1 MNIIKKDISAIKP
14 YNYNPRNNDKAIDV
28 VANSIK
34 EFGFKVPIIIDKNNI
49 IVTGHTRYKASI
61 KLGLDSVPCIIADDL
76 TEEQI
81 KAFRIADNKTS
92 EIATWDSELL
102 NKELKELSNLQ
113 IDMLDYGFKEI
124 DLNFNEEI
132 DDYIIDEEDI
142 KNSIPKSKKGEIY
155 KLGNNVLMCGDSTDI
170 NDVKKLVGKNK
181 MDLLITDPP
190 YNVNY
195 NGKTKD
201 KLTIQNDNLENNDFK
216 NFLKK
221 SFKAAD
227 LVMKKG
233 AVFYIWHSDTESLS
247 FRQACNEINWDI
259 RECLIWNKNA
269 FVMGRQ
275 DYQWKHEPCL
285 YGWKS
290 GASHI
295 WNGDRKQATV
305 IDLNKPVRSE
315 LHPTMKPVELFSYQI
330 RNSSNKHDN
339 VLDLFGGSGTSL
351 IACENLNRH
360 CYTMELDPRYVD
372 VIIKRWEEKTG
383 EKSSLIKE

>member
-1 MNIIKKDISAIKP
+1 MNIIKKDISAIKL

-102 NKELKELSNLQ
+102 NKELKELSDLKIN
-113 IDMLDYGFKEI
+113 MLDYGFKEI
-124 DLNFNEEI
+124 ELNFNDEI
-132 DDYIIDEEDI
+132 DDYIIDEEEI
-142 KNSIPKSKKGEIY
+142 KNSIPKSKRGEVY
-155 KLGNNVLMCGDSTDI
+155 KLGNHILMCGDSTDI
-170 NDVKKLVGKNK
+170 KDVKKLVGNNK

-195 NGKTKD
+195 SGKTKD

-221 SFKAAD
+221 SFNAAD

-233 AVFYIWHSDTESLS
+233 AVFYIWHSDTESLN
-247 FRQACNEINWDI
+247 FRQACDEINWDI

-285 YGWKS
+285 YGWKP

-330 RNSSNKHDN
+330 RNSSNKYDN

-372 VIIKRWEEKTG
+372 VIIKRWEESTG
-383 EKSSLIKE
+383 KKAEIIK

>member
-102 NKELKELSNLQ
+102 NKELKELSDFK

-124 DLNFNEEI
+124 DLNFNEDI
-132 DDYIIDEEDI
+132 DYYIVDEEEI
-142 KNSIPKSKKGEIY
+142 KNIIPKSKRGEVY
-155 KLGNNVLMCGDSTDI
+155 KLGNHVLMCGDSTDVK
-170 NDVKKLVGKNK
+170 DVNKLVGKNK

-201 KLTIQNDNLENNDFK
+201 KLTIQNDNLGKNDFK

-330 RNSSNKHDN
+330 KNSSNKYDN

-372 VIIKRWEEKTG
+372 VIIKRWEESTG
-383 EKSSLIKE
+383 KKAEIIK

>member
-124 DLNFNEEI
+124 DFNFNEEI

-155 KLGNNVLMCGDSTDI
+155 KLGNHVLMCGDSTDVK
-170 NDVKKLVGKNK
+170 DVNKLVGNNK
-181 MDLLITDPP
+181 IDLLITDPP

-201 KLTIQNDNLENNDFK
+201 KLTIQNDNLGKNDFK

-233 AVFYIWHSDTESLS
+233 AVFYIWHSDTESLN
-247 FRQACNEINWDI
+247 FRQACDEINWDI

-330 RNSSNKHDN
+330 RNSSNKYDN

-372 VIIKRWEEKTG
+372 VIIKRWEESTG
-383 EKSSLIKE
+383 KKAEIIK